1 MLLMKR
7 FRQVGFCLAVSFGL
21 IFASC
26 QSTSPTPEKK
36 PEPDFLSPIRG
47 KYEVEI
53 SEILNLA
60 RAGQW
65 EEAELQAATLNE
77 ADPLDARASR
87 VREWVSVEMERRRE
101 KELEDQL
108 AAIAAQDS
116 RFSPTV
122 RNTLLENRKRGL
134 PIRSDVR
141 EATQSLANQSLIPES
156 YGKVIQRAGP
166 MYGLDNVRG
175 PMAELLDQ
183 RITLQVD
190 NVTLESI
197 IFDLGPAQRVNFVA
211 DRSIPAFTE
220 TLSVNM
226 VNVRLAEFFRYVSR
240 NMDVTFQIGDDL
252 IWILDGKKP
261 EANIQETRFYRL
273 RKGFVMPAEF
283 GASEITQVTQR
294 RDNIVTET
302 NTQKVEQFVRDGAPQ
317 QPSIGQAITQFFP
330 GEFMIDLERNLIVA
344 RGTYDQLA
352 ILERIIEEF
361 DQPIQ
366 QVLIEA
372 RFVTVTRAAF
382 LQLGVNW
389 ETGRDS
395 ITDRRAATDFTGFG
409 TNVGLGLEETF
420 TSVFGRRNLSATLTA
435 LEQSGESQTLS
446 SPRITVINNRP
457 ATISDGKLQYYYEEY
472 TVSQTILERR
482 SKSQLVPK
490 GRPTELTSGVSL
502 DVLASIGGDGR
513 SILLAL
519 NPKVSQDVELVTFA
533 TVTDRDDEGKVVS
546 TFDIR
551 LPESRNQELS
561 TRVIVQSGQT
571 VVMGGVVQRDQ
582 STFTESVP
590 ILGSIP
596 IIGAAFRKRTEFD
609 QPRYLLIFVTATL
622 LSESGEF
629 VETVGI
635 D

>member
-1 MLLMKR
+1 MLLLKR
-7 FRQVGFCLAVSFGL
+7 FRQVGFCLAVASGL
-21 IFASC
+21 TLASC
-26 QSTSPTPEKK
+26 QSTSPTPEKDRK
-36 PEPDFLSPIRG
+36 ADPADTIRG
-47 KYEVEI
+47 KHEVEI

-60 RAGQW
+60 RAGEW
-65 EEAELQAATLNE
+65 EEADLQASALY
-77 ADPLDARASR
+77 AMDPLDPRVARIR
-87 VREWVSVEMERRRE
+87 DWVSVEMARRRE

-108 AAIAAQDS
+108 ALIAAQDS
-116 RFSPTV
+116 RFNPTLGS
-122 RNTLLENRKRGL
+122 TLLENRKRGL
-134 PIRSDVR
+134 PMRSDVR
-141 EATQSLANQSLIPES
+141 EATQNLANQPLVPES
-156 YGKVIQRAGP
+156 YGKVIRRAGP

-211 DRSIPAFTE
+211 DRSIPAFQD

-226 VNVRLAEFFRYVSR
+226 ENVRLAEFFRYVAR
-240 NMDVTFQIGDDL
+240 NMDVSFQIGDDL

-283 GASEITQVTQR
+283 GASEITQVTR
-294 RDNIVTET
+294 RQDNVVTQT
-302 NTQKVEQFVRDGAPQ
+302 DTQKVEQFVRDGAPH
-317 QPSIGQAITQFFP
+317 QPSVGQAIKQFFA
-330 GEFMIDLERNLIVA
+330 GEFMIDYERNLIVA
-344 RGTYDQLA
+344 RGTYEQLA
-352 ILERIIEEF
+352 IIERIIEEF

-420 TSVFGRRNLSATLTA
+420 TRVFGRRNLSATLTA

-490 GRPTELTSGVSL
+490 GKPTELTSGVSL
-502 DVLASIGGDGR
+502 DVLASIGGDGS
-513 SILLAL
+513 SIMLAL

-533 TVTDRDDEGKVVS
+533 TVTDRDDEGNVVS

-629 VETVGI
+629 VETVGFE
-635 D
+635 